1 MGSDSVTYTVDNTAP
16 VVTITAPTDFAVIS
30 LQTNPTI
37 IFSAMDGSSGIA
49 VINATLNGA
58 LITSGY
64 VITQVGVYNLV
75 VSATDGSEIHQWWNV
90 IS

>member
-1 MGSDSVTYTVDNTAP
+1 
-16 VVTITAPTDFAVIS
+16 
-30 LQTNPTI
+30 
-37 IFSAMDGSSGIA
+37 MDGSSGIA